1 MEERRRL
8 SYYPPMRKIPAFAF
22 FLALAAIP
30 VAAHAHTAQELAD
43 EIQSMEGEWE
53 ISNSDRDKICIVT
66 LAPLPAPG
74 GMKLQFE
81 PNCTEAF
88 EVTKDIT
95 AWKLDKDGLHFM
107 DARGRALI
115 DLDEVEKG
123 IFEGMR
129 PEGRY
134 FVQTLTAVLAEA
146 KPDRVFG
153 EWQVSRGTD
162 EILCVINFLNT
173 PAGENFALALKPGC
187 SALVTNFNPTS
198 WRMEHGE
205 LEITSAKGI
214 WRFEEAGEIAWRR
227 IPEGNDPLWLV
238 RQTDITP
245 PEGGG

>member
-1 MEERRRL
+1 
-8 SYYPPMRKIPAFAF
+8 
-22 FLALAAIP
+22 
-30 VAAHAHTAQELAD
+30 
-43 EIQSMEGEWE
+43 MEGEWE

-129 PEGRY
+129 PEGRRI
-134 FVQTLTAVLAEA
+134 A
-146 KPDRVFG
+146 
-153 EWQVSRGTD
+153 S
-162 EILCVINFLNT
+162 
-173 PAGENFALALKPGC
+173 
-187 SALVTNFNPTS
+187 SAS
-198 WRMEHGE
+198 GR
-205 LEITSAKGI
+205 SAAAPMKFSASSI
-214 WRFEEAGEIAWRR
+214 F
-227 IPEGNDPLWLV
+227 
-238 RQTDITP
+238 
-245 PEGGG
+245 

>member
-1 MEERRRL
+1 
-8 SYYPPMRKIPAFAF
+8 MRKIPTFAF
-22 FLALAAIP
+22 LLAIAAIP
-30 VAAHAHTAQELAD
+30 VAAIAQSAQELAD
-43 EIQSMEGEWE
+43 EIQSMDGAWE
-53 ISNSDRDKICIVT
+53 ISNSDRDKICVVN
-66 LAPLPAPG
+66 LAPQPAPG

-81 PNCTEAF
+81 PNCAEAF
-88 EVTKDIT
+88 EVTKDIV
-95 AWKLDKDGLHFM
+95 AWTLDKDGLHFM

-134 FVQTLTAVLAEA
+134 FVQTLTAVLAEP

-162 EILCVINFLNT
+162 ETLCVINFLNT
-173 PAGENFALALKPGC
+173 PVGDNFA
-187 SALVTNFNPTS
+187 
-198 WRMEHGE
+198 

-227 IPEGNDPLWLV
+227 VPEGNDPLWLV